1 MQINFAMKQV
11 EQLYFNDFGVAFFW
25 KKNGVVLKDKVQ
37 LVFKE
42 TGFYLS
48 GKEVQEFAMLIDD
61 TFDEI
66 GCAGCC
72 QRGRCHKFLLKTP
85 LNQVDL
91 AVTRAE
97 LSRIKDLVE
106 GALFHAQLFDYLDD
120 LCMN

>member
-48 GKEVQEFAMLIDD
+48 GSEVQQFAVLID
-61 TFDEI
+61 EASAEM
-66 GCAGCC
+66 GCSGCC
-72 QRGRCHKFLLKTP
+72 KQGHCHKFLLKTP
-85 LNQVDL
+85 LNQVDM
-91 AVTRAE
+91 AVTRNE
-97 LSRIKDLVE
+97 LLQIKDLVE

>member
-1 MQINFAMKQV
+1 MKQV
-11 EQLYFNDFGVAFFW
+11 EQLYYNDFGVAFYW

-48 GKEVQEFAMLIDD
+48 GKEVQEFALLIDD

-66 GCAGCC
+66 GCKACC
-72 QRGRCHKFLLKTP
+72 HRGQCHKFLLKTP

-91 AVTRAE
+91 AVTRKE
-97 LSRIKDLVE
+97 LLQIKDLVE

>member
-1 MQINFAMKQV
+1 MKEI

-25 KKNGVVLKDKVQ
+25 KKRGVVLKDKVQ

-48 GKEVQEFAMLIDD
+48 GDEVQQFSCIIDD
-61 TFDEI
+61 TVAET
-66 GCAGCC
+66 GCAGC
-72 QRGRCHKFLLKTP
+72 QRRNSCHKFLLKTP
-85 LNQVDL
+85 LSQVDL
-91 AVTRAE
+91 AVTRTE
-97 LSRIKDLVE
+97 LQQIKDLVQ